1 MIVVEVSWTWVM
13 LTVVQFEALMVLA
26 AQVEMVLQVALVDVK
41 AWQVEWK
48 WKAGQ
53 VAL

>member
-1 MIVVEVSWTWVM
+1 MIVVAVSWTWVM
-13 LTVVQFEALMVLA
+13 LAVEQFVALMVLA

-41 AWQVEWK
+41 AWQVEWQ

-53 VAL
+53 VVL